1 MLRFAFFLLFLIS
14 AAGCLVEDK
23 PVTPPDDGGVDSGIL
38 CGTVICPEDRPLCST
53 DLICVQCT
61 AEDDDYCAEGGLICD
76 LGSSTCV
83 GCVGDSDCTDPA
95 AARCDEN
102 VCTQCN
108 DNAQCDG
115 VDGLD
120 AENNACDDEGVCVGC
135 TPETEGTTCP
145 GALACHPVTQECTS
159 IQVGSLDVCEECVSD
174 SQCGDEGSASDA
186 HRCVP
191 MFYEFPDTRFPN
203 EDVGFCLKTTDGGC
217 VQPYS
222 VTLTNRES
230 LSGEPADDYC
240 GVREQ
245 LATCPAVKALAEGV
259 ECPTGD
265 PLQCP
270 QPSGLCEQVGDL
282 PNRCTYACEV
292 AQHCLPIGS
301 DPENPNP
308 GSTCGSSGSGGD
320 DYCGG

>member
-23 PVTPPDDGGVDSGIL
+23 PVTQPDDGGVDSGIL

-61 AEDDDYCAEGGLICD
+61 AEDDDYCAERGLICD

-102 VCTQCN
+102 VCAQCN

-174 SQCGDEGSASDA
+174 SQCGDEDSASEA

-191 MFYEFPDTRFPN
+191 MTYGAEDARFPN
-203 EDVGFCLKTTDGGC
+203 EEVGFCLKSTEGGC
-217 VQPYS
+217 ERPYS
-222 VTLTNRES
+222 VTLADRPS
-230 LSGEPADDYC
+230 LSDLSVEDDYC
-240 GVREQ
+240 GVDEEFV
-245 LATCPAVKALAEGV
+245 TCPAVRALLSDTQCPDGTDD
-259 ECPTGD
+259 ECPTGGICRD
-265 PLQCP
+265 
-270 QPSGLCEQVGDL
+270 VGSL
-282 PNRCTYACEV
+282 PDRCTYLCV
-292 AQHCLPIGS
+292 IDAQCPAGAPADI
-301 DPENPNP
+301 
-308 GSTCGSSGSGGD
+308 CGSSGSGGD

>member
-23 PVTPPDDGGVDSGIL
+23 PVTPPDDGGVDSGML

-61 AEDDDYCAEGGLICD
+61 AEDDDYCAERGLICD

-191 MFYEFPDTRFPN
+191 MFYGPEDVRFPN
-203 EDVGFCLKTTDGGC
+203 EQAGFCLKEFSPGGC
-217 VQPYS
+217 EQPYAIE
-222 VTLTNRES
+222 TAERES
-230 LSGEPADDYC
+230 LSGSALHSYC
-240 GVREQ
+240 GINET
-245 LATCPAVKALAEGV
+245 LATCPAVRALDQNQRCPSGEDT
-259 ECPTGD
+259 ECPE
-265 PLQCP
+265 
-270 QPSGLCEQVGDL
+270 SGLCRDVGGLSD
-282 PNRCTYACEV
+282 RCTYKCANDVE
-292 AQHCLPIGS
+292 CLEN
-301 DPENPNP
+301 DPEGRP